1 MVIVALGIR
10 LAVVAFCYGDWSS
23 PACFDH
29 WELGSLARSIALG
42 HGLADPYSHTGPSA
56 LMPPVYPLILGGI
69 FKLFGVCSAV
79 SSIVALSLDS
89 VLSALTCIPL
99 FFVARKCFGERVA
112 KWTGWGWAFSPY
124 GIFVSADWIWVT
136 CLTTLLL
143 CSLFWI
149 ALELEDSNSVK
160 LWLAFGTLTGIAAL
174 SDPVVLAV
182 LPILA
187 LLACYRL
194 QRRAARWLAPAALS
208 VLACIAVVS
217 PWFVRNYD
225 TFHQFIPF
233 RDGFGLELYVGNNG
247 DPSFWVNRL
256 SHPSHSPVEL
266 AEYQRLGEIAYMAEK
281 KAQAIAFIRAHPAWF
296 AWMSM
301 RRAVYMWANVWS
313 FDPNYLRVEPFDLP
327 AMFICSTLSGLALIG
342 LYRAFKTNPAVALP
356 YAIVLGCFPLIYYFT
371 HLESY
376 FFRPMDPFILIL
388 ASYAVFARSHAV
400 AREPIPVPQVSDA
413 RTQLGVAAD

>member
-1 MVIVALGIR
+1 MVVVALGIR
-10 LAVVAFCYGDWSS
+10 LAVVAFCYGDW
-23 PACFDH
+23 ANQGCFDH
-29 WELGSLARSIALG
+29 WELGSLARSVALG

-56 LMPPVYPLILGGI
+56 LMPPVYPLLLGGI
-69 FKLFGVCSAV
+69 FKLFGVCSGA
-79 SSIVALSLDS
+79 SSIIALSLDS
-89 VLSALTCIPL
+89 ILSALTCIPL
-99 FFVARKCFGERVA
+99 FFIARKCFGERVA

-143 CSLFWI
+143 CILFWI
-149 ALELEDSNSVK
+149 ALELEESNSVK
-160 LWLAFGTLTGIAAL
+160 LWLAFGTLTGLSAL

-182 LPILA
+182 LPFLAILV
-187 LLACYRL
+187 CFRL
-194 QRRAARWLAPAALS
+194 HRRAVHWLAPAALS
-208 VLACIAVVS
+208 ALACIAVVS
-217 PWFVRNYD
+217 PWFVRNYN

-247 DPSFWVNRL
+247 DASFWVNRL
-256 SHPSHSPVEL
+256 SHPSHSAVEL

-296 AWMSM
+296 AWMSL

-327 AMFICSTLSGLALIG
+327 AMFICTTLSVLGLIG
-342 LYRAFKTNPAVALP
+342 LYRAFKINPDVALRF
-356 YAIVLGCFPLIYYFT
+356 AIVLGCFPLIYYFT

-376 FFRPMDPFILIL
+376 FFRPMDPFILVL

-413 RTQLGVAAD
+413 RAQLGVAAD